1 MFIISFLGSLPT
13 DSLTVN
19 HVESHTH
26 RYVFEFYMRGIYVW
40 IRIGVLTITF
50 DVNVFSH
57 QYSLSWLD
65 FSEKPLMFKY
75 GSTKKC

>member
-1 MFIISFLGSLPT
+1 VFIISFFSSLPT

-26 RYVFEFYMRGIYVW
+26 GYVFEFYMRGIYVS
-40 IRIGVLTITF
+40 IRIGVLTVTL
-50 DVNVFSH
+50 DVNVLSH
-57 QYSLSWLD
+57 QYSLSRLD